1 MSILAGDNSKTWIGV
16 IAVTAIAGVLY
27 FLTAARDIV
36 VGDSPELIMAAVTLG
51 VAHAPGYPLFTML
64 GHLFS
69 LLPFGSIP
77 FRVNLLSV
85 VCDTLT
91 IGVVYF
97 SAFRLTRSQLAA
109 AVAALL
115 LAVNPIFWEWSLAAE
130 VFPLNNL
137 LAAVLILLL
146 VAWHQHPERSAFL
159 IAAFFVA
166 GLALTNHQTIVLL
179 GPAFCFILWRRRLF
193 LLARPSLLAIGV
205 AAFVVGLLPYLYVPW
220 AAAHHPVHNWGD
232 VSSFHDLLRLIARR
246 SYGSKLVTTPGYT
259 GGPPWDRLAALFV
272 SFGPVAGLLTV
283 LGAIQAFRRTRWYF
297 WFSLVAFVFTGP
309 FFVWITDLNLSAAP
323 SALFVLQ
330 RFFLLSHIV
339 LAPLIGFGVLAL
351 AQFVARSTSATA
363 LGALCIVAACL
374 VAAAIMAATNY
385 RRIDQSQNLI
395 ARRFAQ
401 DVFNTT
407 PPGSVLLVN
416 GDGLDFPLMY
426 LQQVEHIGNET
437 TLVVVPLL
445 LGDWYVRQLR
455 EQHPELVVPFD
466 RYDPQSNNMKI
477 LVEANSSRTI
487 AIAGAIGNDHSL
499 DLDFWPYQ
507 QGLLIKVMPKS
518 QDVPLDTLLA
528 QNEQLLSR
536 CHPPAP
542 GSVRANT
549 FEADILNVYAY
560 PAFTIAATCERAGL
574 KAEARTWYER
584 ALAINPQFSQAR
596 QALARVEH

>member
-69 LLPFGSIP
+69 LLPVGSIP

-85 VCDTLT
+85 ICDALT

-97 SAFRLTRSQLAA
+97 STFRLTRSQLAA
-109 AVAALL
+109 AFAALL
-115 LAVNPIFWEWSLAAE
+115 LAVDPIFWEWSLAAE

-146 VAWHQHPERSAFL
+146 VTWHQHPERSAFL

-309 FFVWITDLNLSAAP
+309 FFIWITDLNLSAAP

-407 PPGSVLLVN
+407 PPDSVLLVN
-416 GDGLDFPLMY
+416 GDGLAFPLMY